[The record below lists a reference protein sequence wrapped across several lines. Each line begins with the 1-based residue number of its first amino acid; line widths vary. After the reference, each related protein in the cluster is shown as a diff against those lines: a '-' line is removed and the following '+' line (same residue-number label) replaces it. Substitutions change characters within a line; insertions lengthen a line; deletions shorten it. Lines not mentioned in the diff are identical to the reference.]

1 MPTRSSRYACVC
13 ILICCHALSEGFALQ
28 WYCEHH
34 GEEDPLLD
42 AGLPREHPLDGVL
55 LGVNGHALAVRYM
68 RWVGQNCPGYIGTR
82 HAPTLVS
89 S

>member
-1 MPTRSSRYACVC
+1 MPTRSSRYASVC

-34 GEEDPLLD
+34 GGEDPLLD